1 MKLGARALSR
11 AIRALLL
18 LLLAWPAQVLAEP
31 LLNDFTREH
40 SDGAVI
46 LRFTDAD
53 YARTDSSRIPM
64 GGWERGPSRRGFAF
78 EKMGATSTTKT
89 LWLRLRFDRQILPA
103 GPVALYTESNYERIA
118 VLLNGQEIF
127 RNFTEGDDHALGWY
141 RPEIARLPQPR
152 LTDGMNTLLVKVESN
167 YDLVSGDYYLGPAA
181 ALDARHERMQFW
193 RITGVQAANLTMI
206 VLAAAA
212 LWFWLLRRDE
222 PELLLVAILGLMW
235 FARDYNFTA
244 VRAPF
249 DVIAFKTMTYYTVY
263 PAMSASLAFCLV
275 YVRLPGWRLHSVI
288 LLTAGVL
295 LCLIRFVT
303 VEQGWTGPFG
313 TDAIGNIL
321 AVVCVAYTAFLLLTH
336 WWRTRST
343 GAAVMTFC
351 LAVIIAGTVHDIG
364 RQWDSR
370 LWDGLGFFLQPYIGS
385 LFCLA
390 LLLSFGRRANLAFGR
405 LEGVNAELETRVDEA
420 RAALEAR
427 EKDVRDLE
435 VARALATE
443 RGRIMREMHD
453 GIGSNLVAALTV
465 AERQKHPA
473 ASIATLKRAL
483 SDLKLT
489 VDSLEPLAGDVVALL
504 GNFRHRA
511 EPDLVEAGIRL
522 HWKVDRCQ
530 KISWLDA
537 TNSLHL
543 LRLFQEALANVM
555 MHSRATRIDLACIEE
570 TRDGAPGVAVSMA
583 DNGSG
588 FDTNRA
594 TPGGQGLG
602 GMRSRAE
609 AIGGAFALSSASDEG
624 TTIMVWLPYVR
635 RTVGQS
641 PPHAADRR

>member
-1 MKLGARALSR
+1 M
-11 AIRALLL
+11 
-18 LLLAWPAQVLAEP
+18 LLAWPVHVLAEP
-31 LLNDFTREH
+31 PLNGFVREN
-40 SDGAVI
+40 SNGAVI

-53 YARTDSSRIPM
+53 YVRTDSGRIPA
-64 GGWERGPSRRGFAF
+64 GGWVRGPAHRGFAF

-89 LWLRLRFDRQILPA
+89 LWLRLRFDRRMLPA
-103 GPVALYTESNYERIA
+103 GPVALYTENNYERIA

-127 RNFTEGDDHALGWY
+127 RNFTEGDDRALGWY
-141 RPEIARLPQPR
+141 RPQIVRLPAP
-152 LTDGMNTLLVKVESN
+152 LLAGGTNSLLVKIESN

-181 ALDARHERMQFW
+181 ALDARHERMHFW

-212 LWFWLLRRDE
+212 LWFWLLRRGDT
-222 PELLLVAILGLMW
+222 ELLLLAILGLMW

-249 DVIAFKTMTYYTVY
+249 NIVAFKAMTYYAVY

-275 YVRLPGWRLHSVI
+275 YVRLPRWKLHGAI

-295 LCLIRFVT
+295 LCLIRFAT
-303 VEQGWTGPFG
+303 VEWGLTGAFG
-313 TDAIGNIL
+313 TDSIGNLL
-321 AVVCVAYTAFLLLTH
+321 AVACVAYTAFLLVTH
-336 WWRTRST
+336 WWRTRDA
-343 GAAVMTFC
+343 GAALITLC
-351 LAVIIAGTVHDIG
+351 LATIITGTTHDIG

-385 LFCLA
+385 LFCLV

-405 LEGVNAELETRVDEA
+405 LEGLNAELETRVEDA
-420 RAALEAR
+420 RAALEER
-427 EKDVRDLE
+427 EREVRELE
-435 VARALATE
+435 VARALETE

-465 AERQKHPA
+465 AERQNHPP

-504 GNFRHRA
+504 GNFRHRS
-511 EPDLVEAGIRL
+511 EPDLVEAGIKL
-522 HWKVDRCQ
+522 HWNVDRCER
-530 KISWLDA
+530 IDWLDA

-555 MHSRATRIDLACIEE
+555 MHSGATRIDLACVEYISG
-570 TRDGAPGVAVSMA
+570 GAPGVTVSIK

-588 FDTNRA
+588 FDTVRA
-594 TPGGQGLG
+594 VSGGQGLC

-609 AIGGAFALSSASDEG
+609 AIGGTFLLSSVRDEG
-624 TTIMVWLPYVR
+624 TVISVWLPYVR
-635 RTVGQS
+635 QTEAR
-641 PPHAADRR
+641 

>member
-1 MKLGARALSR
+1 MKPGARVLSR

-18 LLLAWPAQVLAEP
+18 LLLAWPAQALAEP
-31 LLNDFTREH
+31 LFNGFARENDN
-40 SDGAVI
+40 GAVI

-53 YARTDSSRIPM
+53 YVRTDSAQIPT
-64 GGWERGPSRRGFAF
+64 GAWERGPARRGFGF

-89 LWLRLRFDRQILPA
+89 LWLRLRFDRRLLPA
-103 GPVALYTESNYERIA
+103 GPVALYTENNYERIA

-127 RNFTEGDDHALGWY
+127 RNFTEGDDRALGWY
-141 RPEIARLPQPR
+141 RPEIIRLPPS
-152 LTDGMNTLLVKVESN
+152 LLADGTNNLLVKIESN
-167 YDLVSGDYYLGPAA
+167 YDLVSGEYYLGSAA
-181 ALDARHERMQFW
+181 VLDARHEKMHFW
-193 RITGVQAANLTMI
+193 RMTGVQAANLTMI

-212 LWFWLLRRDE
+212 LWFWLLRRGDT
-222 PELLLVAILGLMW
+222 ELLLLAILGLMW

-249 DVIAFKTMTYYTVY
+249 DIIAFKTMTYYSVY

-275 YVRLPGWRLHSVI
+275 YVRLPRWKLHSAI
-288 LLTAGVL
+288 LLTAGAL

-303 VEQGWTGPFG
+303 VEWGWTGAFG
-313 TDAIGNIL
+313 TDSIGNLL
-321 AVVCVAYTAFLLLTH
+321 AVACVAYTAFLLITH
-336 WWRTRST
+336 WWRTRSA
-343 GAAVMTFC
+343 GAALVTLC
-351 LAVIIAGTVHDIG
+351 LAAIIAGTVHDIG

-385 LFCLA
+385 MFCLV

-420 RAALEAR
+420 RLALEAR
-427 EKDVRDLE
+427 EKEVRELE
-435 VARALATE
+435 VARALETE

-465 AERQKHPA
+465 AERQNHPP

-511 EPDLVEAGIRL
+511 EPDLVEAGIKL
-522 HWKVDRCQ
+522 HWKVDRCE
-530 KISWLDA
+530 KVGWLDA

-543 LRLFQEALANVM
+543 LRLFREALANVM
-555 MHSRATRIDLACIEE
+555 MHSGATRIDLACVEE
-570 TRDGAPGVAVSMA
+570 IRGGTPGVTVLMA

-588 FDTNRA
+588 FDTDRA
-594 TPGGQGLG
+594 LPGGQGLR

-609 AIGGAFALSSASDEG
+609 AIGGAFALSSSLGEG
-624 TTIMVWLPYVR
+624 TAISVWLPYVR
-635 RTVGQS
+635 KPESR
-641 PPHAADRR
+641 

>member
-1 MKLGARALSR
+1 MKLEV
-11 AIRALLL
+11 RALLRAIKALFL
-18 LLLAWPAQVLAEP
+18 LLLVWPALALAEP
-31 LLNDFTREH
+31 SLNSFVRESSH
-40 SDGAVI
+40 GATI

-53 YARTDSSRIPM
+53 YMRTDSSNLPT
-64 GGWERGPSRRGFAF
+64 GEWERGPARRGFAF

-89 LWLRLRFDRQILPA
+89 LWLRLRFDRRILPD
-103 GPVALYTESNYERIA
+103 GPVALYTENNYERIA

-127 RNFTEGDDHALGWY
+127 RNFTEGDDRALGWY
-141 RPEIARLPQPR
+141 RPEIVRLPAP
-152 LTDGMNTLLVKVESN
+152 LLSEGTNNLLVKIESN
-167 YDLVSGDYYLGPAA
+167 YDLVSGDYYIGPAA
-181 ALDARHERMQFW
+181 ALDARHERIHFW
-193 RITGVQAANLTMI
+193 RITGVQAANLTMV

-212 LWFWLLRRDE
+212 LWFWLLRRGDT
-222 PELLLVAILGLMW
+222 ELLLLAILGLMW
-235 FARDYNFTA
+235 FVRDYNFTA

-249 DVIAFKTMTYYTVY
+249 NIIAFKAMTYYAVY

-275 YVRLPGWRLHSVI
+275 YVRLRRWKLHSAI

-295 LCLIRFVT
+295 LCLIRFAT
-303 VEQGWTGPFG
+303 VEWGWTGAFG
-313 TDAIGNIL
+313 ADSIGNLL
-321 AVVCVAYTAFLLLTH
+321 AVACVAYTAFLLLMH
-336 WWRTRST
+336 WRRTRDA
-343 GAAVMTFC
+343 GAALMTAC
-351 LAVIIAGTVHDIG
+351 LATIIAGTTHDIG

-385 LFCLA
+385 LFCLV

-405 LEGVNAELETRVDEA
+405 LEGINAELETRVEDA
-420 RAALEAR
+420 RLALEER
-427 EKDVRDLE
+427 EREVRKLE
-435 VARALATE
+435 VARAIETE

-465 AERQKHPA
+465 AERQNHPP

-511 EPDLVEAGIRL
+511 EPDLIEAGIKL
-522 HWKVDRCQ
+522 HWKVDSCDR
-530 KISWLDA
+530 IEWLDA

-555 MHSRATRIDLACIEE
+555 VHSGATRIDLACVEDIRG
-570 TRDGAPGVAVSMA
+570 TVSGVTVSIK

-588 FDTNRA
+588 FDTGRILS
-594 TPGGQGLG
+594 GGQGLS

-609 AIGGAFALSSASDEG
+609 AIGGAFLLSSIPGEG
-624 TTIMVWLPYVR
+624 TAISVWLPYVR
-635 RTVGQS
+635 TTGI
-641 PPHAADRR
+641 P

>member
-1 MKLGARALSR
+1 MKLGAKALSH

-18 LLLAWPAQVLAEP
+18 LLLVWPAPVLAAP
-31 LLNDFTREH
+31 LLNNFTREH
-40 SDGAVI
+40 GDGAVI

-53 YARTDSSRIPM
+53 YARTDSPRIPTE
-64 GGWERGPSRRGFAF
+64 GWERGPARRGFAF
-78 EKMGATSTTKT
+78 EKTGATSTTKT
-89 LWLRLRFDRQILPA
+89 LWLRLRFDRRMLPA
-103 GPVALYTESNYERIA
+103 GPVALYTENNYERIA
-118 VLLNGQEIF
+118 VRLNGQEIF

-141 RPEIARLPQPR
+141 RPEIVRLPAA
-152 LTDGMNTLLVKVESN
+152 LLGDGVNTLLVKIESN

-181 ALDARHERMQFW
+181 ALDARHERKQFW

-249 DVIAFKTMTYYTVY
+249 NVVAFKTMTYYTVY

-321 AVVCVAYTAFLLLTH
+321 AVVCVAYTAFQLLTH

-343 GAAVMTFC
+343 GAAIMTLC
-351 LAVIIAGTVHDIG
+351 LASIIAGTAHDIG

-370 LWDGLGFFLQPYIGS
+370 LWDGLGFFLQPYVGS

-405 LEGVNAELETRVDEA
+405 LEGVNAELEARVDEA
-420 RAALEAR
+420 RLALEER
-427 EKDVRDLE
+427 EKKLRELE

-443 RGRIMREMHD
+443 RGRIMQEMHD

-465 AERQKHPA
+465 AERQKHPP

-511 EPDLVEAGIRL
+511 EPDLVEAGIKL
-522 HWKVDRCQ
+522 HWRVDRCK

-555 MHSRATRIDLACIEE
+555 MHSSATRIDLACIEE
-570 TRDGAPGVAVSMA
+570 TRENASGVTISIK

-588 FDTNRA
+588 FDIGRA
-594 TPGGQGLG
+594 VPGGQGLS

-609 AIGGAFALSSASDEG
+609 AIGGAFTLSSTSGEG
-624 TTIMVWLPYVR
+624 TMIMVWLPYIR
-635 RTVGQS
+635 KS
-641 PPHAADRR
+641 PG

>member
-1 MKLGARALSR
+1 MKLEAKALSR
-11 AIRALLL
+11 AIRALFL
-18 LLLAWPAQVLAEP
+18 LLLAWPASVLAEP
-31 LLNDFTREH
+31 VLNGFVREN
-40 SDGAVI
+40 SNGAAI

-53 YARTDSSRIPM
+53 YVRTDNAHIPT
-64 GGWERGPSRRGFAF
+64 GGWERGPARRGFAF

-89 LWLRLRFDRQILPA
+89 LWLRLRFDRTMLPA
-103 GPVALYTESNYERIA
+103 GPVALYTENNYERIA

-127 RNFTEGDDHALGWY
+127 RNYTEGDDRALGWY
-141 RPEIARLPQPR
+141 RPEIVRLPAP
-152 LTDGMNTLLVKVESN
+152 LLANGTNSLLVRIESN

-181 ALDARHERMQFW
+181 ALDARHERMHFW

-212 LWFWLLRRDE
+212 LWFWLLRRGDT
-222 PELLLVAILGLMW
+222 ELLLLAILGLMW
-235 FARDYNFTA
+235 FVRDYNFTA

-249 DVIAFKTMTYYTVY
+249 DIVVFKAMTYYAVY

-275 YVRLPGWRLHSVI
+275 YVRLPRWQLHGAI
-288 LLTAGVL
+288 LLTAGML

-303 VEQGWTGPFG
+303 VEWGWTGPFG
-313 TDAIGNIL
+313 TDSIGNLL
-321 AVVCVAYTAFLLLTH
+321 AVACVAYTAFLLVTH
-336 WWRTRST
+336 WWRTRDA
-343 GAAVMTFC
+343 GAALVTLC
-351 LAVIIAGTVHDIG
+351 LAAIIAGTTHDIG

-385 LFCLA
+385 MFCLV

-405 LEGVNAELETRVDEA
+405 LEGVNAELEARVEDA
-420 RAALEAR
+420 RLALE
-427 EKDVRDLE
+427 ERDKEMRKLE
-435 VARALATE
+435 VARALETE

-465 AERQKHPA
+465 AERQNHPP

-511 EPDLVEAGIRL
+511 EPDLVEAGIKL
-522 HWKVDRCQ
+522 HWKVDRCE
-530 KISWLDA
+530 KIGWLDA

-555 MHSRATRIDLACIEE
+555 LHSSATKIDLACVEE
-570 TRDGAPGVAVSMA
+570 TSGGAPGVTVSIK

-588 FDTNRA
+588 FDPARTA
-594 TPGGQGLG
+594 SGGQGLS

-609 AIGGAFALSSASDEG
+609 AIGGTFLLSSVPGEE
-624 TTIMVWLPYVR
+624 TIIAVWLPYIR
-635 RTVGQS
+635 QS
-641 PPHAADRR
+641 DGR